1 MFQER
6 RSLFLPAV
14 LAALITIAAVAL
26 SWGVVSVVV
35 GAQEGSDQPTLIPA
49 TDSVTFDAEFQSPE
63 VTTRWANTSLGTTV
77 GDHVLEIDAPTG
89 VQARS
94 WTGGP
99 DKLNGAEWQYSTDT
113 CVYGGI
119 SDGVVDETEACFK
132 PGGIAGASTTDG
144 DYDLFMKDSLLGL
157 GLDVP
162 AMGASTESS
171 IVTEAQCYMDD
182 DGVPRAVAT
191 PPAGI
196 VKYGGSSTLGII
208 SNATEVDLSNVEN
221 GATYSHTISLGTLL
235 WGQGTVFVEVK
246 PSWGV
251 SLDERSAYS
260 QVDLGFRMEGRG
272 LGGLLGL
279 ISHDSGWHT
288 VTFRSE
294 CGFTMGSE
302 QPMRLMQAL
311 PQLEMAPP
319 ILEDPPVTS
328 AIGSPQ
334 SSGFTTEDSLSWQG
348 GEYHLLATR
357 ELDALDRLTL
367 ESVLAEIATSGG
379 VEGTNWKLF
388 DAPTAGEPVPVVE
401 VVLVDGAIAQIR
413 PVVDG
418 VASPLPDVIPTTS
431 ATPTPAATPTP
442 TTTVAPPE
450 EEPGGDG
457 DG

>member
-14 LAALITIAAVAL
+14 LIALITLVAVAL

-49 TDSVTFDAEFQSPE
+49 TDSVTFDAEFHSPE
-63 VTTRWANTSLGTTV
+63 VTTRWAHTSLDTNV
-77 GDHVLEIDAPTG
+77 EDHVLEIDTPTG
-89 VQARS
+89 LQARS

-119 SDGVVDETEACFK
+119 SDGVIDESEACFK

-144 DYDLFMKDSLLGL
+144 DYDLFMKASLLGL

-182 DGVPRAVAT
+182 DDVPRAVAT

-221 GATYSHTISLGTLL
+221 GHTYSHDISLGSLL
-235 WGQGTVFVEVK
+235 FGQGTVFVEVK

-251 SLDERSAYS
+251 SPDERSAYS
-260 QVDLGFRMEGRG
+260 QVDLGFRVEGRG

-279 ISHDSGWHT
+279 ISHDSGWHD

-294 CGFTMGSE
+294 CRFAMNGE
-302 QPMRLMQAL
+302 QPLWLMRAA
-311 PQLEMAPP
+311 PQLNRVA
-319 ILEDPPVTS
+319 PVTS
-328 AIGSPQ
+328 ATGSPQ
-334 SSGFTTEDSLSWQG
+334 TSGFTTEDFLTWQG
-348 GEYHLLATR
+348 WEYHLLATR

-367 ESVLAEIATSGG
+367 EAVLDEIAASGG
-379 VEGTNWKLF
+379 VVGTNWKLF
-388 DAPTAGEPVPVVE
+388 DASTAGEPVPVVE
-401 VVLVDGAIAQIR
+401 VVLVDGAVAQIR
-413 PVVDG
+413 PIVDG

-431 ATPTPAATPTP
+431 ATPTVTVTPQDDP
-442 TTTVAPPE
+442 V
-450 EEPGGDG
+450 GDG